1 MFYHTNVLAI
11 LVITIQVFVLQ
22 FGAVLV
28 VVAVGVTA
36 QPIDELGPE
45 CQTGN
50 NQIWQIFA
58 FLLT

>member
-1 MFYHTNVLAI
+1 MFYHTTVLAI
-11 LVITIQVFVLQ
+11 LVFTIQVFVLQ

-36 QPIDELGPE
+36 QPVDVLGPE

-50 NQIWQIFA
+50 KQIWQIFT
-58 FLLT
+58 FLFT

>member
-1 MFYHTNVLAI
+1 M
-11 LVITIQVFVLQ
+11 FVLQ

-36 QPIDELGPE
+36 QPIDQLGPE

-50 NQIWQIFA
+50 KQNASNVRLFINID
-58 FLLT
+58 